1 MMQMTD
7 KTLLDDFSGELPT
20 CVVRTKSCQQVPMVL
35 NERYICCEQI
45 GEGGL
50 SLVYRAKESYAEYFN
65 DVKDIA
71 IKMPI
76 LKLMEMKDIA
86 AFVYAEYKILSRL
99 QHPNIV
105 KVFDFGINKLDEL
118 PYIVLERLQGQLL
131 DEVPLHTIED
141 DRKMKLFDELGAVI
155 TYMHEQGVV
164 HADIAPNNIMV
175 LENGSISLFDFGIS
189 QIVDDETALHF
200 DFSKVRAYNPTYA
213 APELLAGGS
222 PTKESDIF
230 SFACVMFELFTG
242 SLPFN
247 ESPSEL
253 HEKDLTKK
261 QLNMLPGS
269 VRKWF
274 KRALHIDPQMRI
286 HTFKKQQKSSIFRNR
301 S

>member
-1 MMQMTD
+1 MMQMAD
-7 KTLLDDFSGELPT
+7 KTVQEDFNEELPS
-20 CVVRTKSCQQVPMVL
+20 CVVGTDSCQQAPMIL

-65 DVKDIA
+65 DEKNIA

-76 LKLMEMKDIA
+76 TKLLEMKDIA

-105 KVFDFGINKLDEL
+105 KVFDFGINKSDEL
-118 PYIVLERLQGQLL
+118 PYLVLERLEGRLL
-131 DEVPLHTIED
+131 DEVPLHTLADED
-141 DRKMKLFDELGAVI
+141 KKRVFDELATVI
-155 TYMHEQGVV
+155 TYLHEQGVV

-189 QIVDDETALHF
+189 QIVGKETALQF
-200 DFSKVRAYNPTYA
+200 DFSKMRAYNPKYV

-247 ESPSEL
+247 ECSLEL
-253 HEKDLTKK
+253 NAKGLTRK
-261 QLNMLPGS
+261 QLHILPRN
-269 VRKWF
+269 VRLWF
-274 KRALHIDPQMRI
+274 KMALNPNPEMRD
-286 HTFKKQQKSSIFRNR
+286 HTLPRYKKFTFF
-301 S
+301 